1 MKKKLIALLG
11 VSILSLSLLAGCA
24 GGRGETEAPAETPEP
39 EVEEDVAVEPDPEP
53 EEEGEVEVSGDEITL
68 IVWESEGGPDEFIRQ
83 AGAAFTA
90 LHPNITIEFQH
101 TELGDTT
108 ERIAMDGP
116 MGIGADVFAAPHDRL
131 GELVVGG
138 HILPAAYE
146 SVVQTGLSATVDAVT
161 FEGTLWGYPVS
172 AETYGLFF
180 NRDMIAEEDVPTTW
194 DEVAALSQNFESLD
208 GNADARA
215 FVMDVGNIYF
225 TILFTSTDDNRL
237 FGPDGTDASSP
248 NMNTEASIAGME
260 FFQSLRQYIDIAA
273 EDLNTEMADAQFAG
287 SNVAMHITGPWN
299 IANFNDAGLDFGVT
313 VLPSLPGNDH
323 PALSFSGTRTMFVS
337 AYSDHPEEAQAFAAF
352 LMSEEM
358 QQLRND
364 ITGALPSIDITVDDT
379 QLQGFIDQLNFA
391 YPMPSIPQMAA
402 FWESANATS
411 INIWNGAD
419 VVSELDA
426 LQEAILN
433 HN

>member
-1 MKKKLIALLG
+1 MKKKFIALLG
-11 VSILSLSLLAGCA
+11 VSVLSISLLAACA
-24 GGRGETEAPAETPEP
+24 GGRGEEAPAVEPEADVEVEVEVEPEP
-39 EVEEDVAVEPDPEP
+39 EVELTGDDV
-53 EEEGEVEVSGDEITL
+53 TL
-68 IVWESEGGPDEFIRQ
+68 VVWESEGGPDEFIRQ

-90 LHPNITIEFQH
+90 LHPHITIDFQH
-101 TELGDTT
+101 VELGDTT
-108 ERIAMDGP
+108 TQIALDGP
-116 MGIGADVFAAPHDRL
+116 AGIGADVFAAPHDRL
-131 GELVVGG
+131 GELVVGN
-138 HILPAAYE
+138 HIMPATDEAT
-146 SVVQTGLSATVDAVT
+146 VRTGLSATVDAVT
-161 FEGTLWGYPVS
+161 FDGALWGYPVA

-180 NRDMIAEEDVPTTW
+180 NRAMIADEDVPTTW
-194 DEVAALSQNFESLD
+194 EDLAALAQDFDSLD
-208 GNADARA
+208 GTQDARA
-215 FVMDVGNIYF
+215 FIMDVGNIYF

-237 FGPDGTDASSP
+237 FGPDGTDADSP

-273 EDLNTEMADAQFAG
+273 EDLDTAMADAQFAG
-287 SNVAMHITGPWN
+287 GNVAMHITGPWN
-299 IANFNDAGLDFGVT
+299 LANFNDAGIDFGVT

-337 AYSDHPEEAQAFAAF
+337 AYTEHPAEAQAFAAF
-352 LMSEEM
+352 LMTPEM

-364 ITGALPSIDITVDDT
+364 ITGALPAIDITVDDT

-411 INIWNGAD
+411 MNIWNGAD